1 MFLQKSEQRKQKVP
15 KNNLPKHVVD
25 VWPEVLK
32 DVDIQV
38 VPLEYLHSVRVTFV
52 DGKVWEIDVE
62 KSKAKDLNIENS
74 LEELFEEYEDS
85 IANVDFRLDTERVKA
100 DITKRTHQFMKKR
113 R

>member
-1 MFLQKSEQRKQKVP
+1 MP

-32 DVDIQV
+32 DVDVQV
-38 VPLEYLHSVRVTFV
+38 VPLEYLHSVRVTFH

-62 KSKAKDLNIENS
+62 KSKAKTDLNIEQS
-74 LEELFEEYEDS
+74 LEELFAEYEDA
-85 IANVDFRLDTERVKA
+85 IANVDFRLDTERVKQ

-113 R
+113 K